1 MRYYFTNFLFPLYIK
16 MEIVKLVNDQKKI
29 NNIYKDN
36 QCGINESK
44 LCQPLL
50 KPKKSEKNT
59 NLETNGNANL
69 VKDEYYCEICEYKC
83 DRKYNFQMHLNSN
96 KHQTKA
102 NINNDIN
109 KTKLYCCNNCNKDFI
124 NNSGLWKHKKKCIIS
139 DVDADKIK
147 EEPEKIKEEP
157 TNITT
162 DVILE
167 FIKQNKELQNVF
179 IQKTSEL
186 QNTII
191 EQNKQIVELS
201 KNQTITNNTTN
212 NTNNTTNQQFNLQ
225 FFLNETCKDAM
236 NITDFVNS
244 LQLTTEDFENTG
256 KLGFIEGITRIIVK
270 KLNSV
275 DTSKR
280 PVHCTDAKRETLY
293 IKDDNVWEKE
303 DDKKTKFRKVVNQV
317 ANKNLQQLNKWKD
330 EHPDCINLDTPENID
345 FRKYYKVALGGSSN
359 EEDEKFF
366 EKIKRNVLKEIVVNK
381 TI

>member
-1 MRYYFTNFLFPLYIK
+1 
-16 MEIVKLVNDQKKI
+16 MEIVKLVNSNKK
-29 NNIYKDN
+29 NTYNITQSKACD
-36 QCGINESK
+36 INEDN
-44 LCQPLL
+44 LNQTRCN
-50 KPKKSEKNT
+50 KKKVEKNT
-59 NLETNGNANL
+59 NLEINGNANL
-69 VKDEYYCEICEYKC
+69 AKDEYYCEICEYKC

-96 KHQTKA
+96 KHQNKA
-102 NINNDIN
+102 NQNAIN
-109 KTKLYCCNNCNKDFI
+109 KTKLYCCNKCNKDFI

-139 DVDADKIK
+139 DVEPEKIK
-147 EEPEKIKEEP
+147 VEPEKIKEEP
-157 TNITT
+157 ANITT

-201 KNQTITNNTTN
+201 KNQTITNHTTNNN
-212 NTNNTTNQQFNLQ
+212 NTNNTTNQQFNLH

-244 LQLTTEDFENTG
+244 LQLTSEDFENTG

-270 KLNSV
+270 KLKSV

-280 PVHCTDAKRETLY
+280 PVHCTDSKRETIY

-303 DDKKTKFRKVVNQV
+303 DDKKTKFRNVVNQV
-317 ANKNLQQLNKWKD
+317 ANKNLQQLVKWKE
-330 EHPDCINLDTPENID
+330 EHPDCVTLDSNENIEY
-345 FRKYYKVALGGSSN
+345 RKYYKSALGGASN

>member
-1 MRYYFTNFLFPLYIK
+1 
-16 MEIVKLVNDQKKI
+16 MEIAKLVNIDNKNICNQIPDKRCVVNDKKTDNATSKQKKCET
-29 NNIYKDN
+29 NA
-36 QCGINESK
+36 
-44 LCQPLL
+44 
-50 KPKKSEKNT
+50 
-59 NLETNGNANL
+59 NLEINGNANL
-69 VKDEYYCEICEYKC
+69 AKDEYYCEICEYKC
-83 DRKYNFQMHLNSN
+83 SRKYNFQLHMNSN

-102 NINNDIN
+102 TQNAVIQERN
-109 KTKLYCCNNCNKDFI
+109 TPKLYCCNICNKDFI
-124 NNSGLWKHKKKCIIS
+124 NNSGLWKHKKKCRVT
-139 DVDADKIK
+139 DVEPDRIK
-147 EEPEKIKEEP
+147 EE
-157 TNITT
+157 TANITA

-201 KNQTITNNTTN
+201 KNQTITNNTTTN

-244 LQLTTEDFENTG
+244 LQLTSEDFENTG

-280 PVHCTDAKRETLY
+280 PVHCTDAKRETIY
-293 IKDDNVWEKE
+293 IKNDNVWEKE

-330 EHPDCINLDTPENID
+330 EHPDCINLDTPDNIN
-345 FRKYYKVALGGSSN
+345 FRKYYKAALGGDTN
-359 EEDEKFF
+359 EEDDKIF

-381 TI
+381 SI

>member
-1 MRYYFTNFLFPLYIK
+1 
-16 MEIVKLVNDQKKI
+16 MEIVKLVNDNKKKLSNTSDGKGSDI
-29 NNIYKDN
+29 NDSSTTYKT
-36 QCGINESK
+36 
-44 LCQPLL
+44 
-50 KPKKSEKNT
+50 KKKDKNT
-59 NLETNGNANL
+59 NLEITGNANL
-69 VKDEYYCEICEYKC
+69 VKDEYYCEICEYRC
-83 DRKYNFQMHLNSN
+83 ERKYNFQMHLNSN

-102 NINNDIN
+102 TQNAVNNSIN

-124 NNSGLWKHKKKCIIS
+124 NNSGLWKHKKKCITS
-139 DVDADKIK
+139 DVEPDKIK
-147 EEPEKIKEEP
+147 EEPP
-157 TNITT
+157 NITT

-201 KNQTITNNTTN
+201 KNQTITNNTTNN

-330 EHPDCINLDTPENID
+330 EHPDCIHLDTPENID
-345 FRKYYKVALGGSSN
+345 FRKYYRVALGGVSN

-381 TI
+381 SI

>member
-1 MRYYFTNFLFPLYIK
+1 
-16 MEIVKLVNDQKKI
+16 MEIVKLVNDKKKI
-29 NNIYKDN
+29 NNSSDDKQCNINDN
-36 QCGINESK
+36 IISQTASN
-44 LCQPLL
+44 
-50 KPKKSEKNT
+50 PKKSEKNT
-59 NLETNGNANL
+59 NLEISGNAIL

-83 DRKYNFQMHLNSN
+83 SRKYNFQLHMNSN

-102 NINNDIN
+102 NQHAVNKSIN
-109 KTKLYCCNNCNKDFI
+109 KAKLYCCNICNKDFI
-124 NNSGLWKHKKKCIIS
+124 NNSGLWKHKKKCITL
-139 DVDADKIK
+139 DVEPEKIK

-293 IKDDNVWEKE
+293 IKNDDVWEKE

-330 EHPDCINLDTPENID
+330 EHPDCITLDTQDNIA
-345 FRKYYKVALGGSSN
+345 FRKYYRAALGGETN

-381 TI
+381 SI